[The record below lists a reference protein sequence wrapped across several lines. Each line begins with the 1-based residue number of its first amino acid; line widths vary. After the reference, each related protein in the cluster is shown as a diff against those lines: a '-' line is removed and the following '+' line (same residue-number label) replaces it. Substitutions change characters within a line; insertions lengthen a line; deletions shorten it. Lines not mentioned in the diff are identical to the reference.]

1 MAWGAQGPVFLGED
15 LIHTRDYSEETARL
29 IDEEV
34 ARILDEQEARARTE
48 LQRSIAA
55 LHAVANELLTLET
68 LDADDIT
75 RILDRPSVTV
85 AG

>member
-1 MAWGAQGPVFLGED
+1 MASGAHGPVFLGED
-15 LIHTRDYSEETARL
+15 LIHPRDYSEETARL

-34 ARILDEQEARARTE
+34 ARILEEQGTRARTE

-55 LHAVANELLTLET
+55 LHAVASELLALET
-68 LDADDIT
+68 LEADDIT
-75 RILDRPSVTV
+75 RILHRPSVTV